1 MKDNCST
8 ETQGKKI
15 RVFNNS
21 GLLMRN
27 LTYGLVGLGIGCILI
42 LFISAFNAGFIGI
55 RAATYQLLFSVII
68 SLAISNSVYLSQK
81 LLKFNKDQIW
91 LFIIVYYASS
101 LAAMFVAIEA
111 IYVVQWALLGNPYQ
125 FFHPRD
131 YLVSSILVV
140 VVCTVLYIYHSQK
153 ARLNARI
160 AEKDLD
166 VMRLRQMKTQ
176 AELATLQ
183 SKINPHFLYNAL
195 NAIASLIHENPDQA
209 EEMTLKLSKLFRY
222 SINNNQ
228 ADLVTVAEDMEI
240 VSTYLDI
247 EKVRFGDRIN
257 FVLEVDPELEE
268 EKLPRFLIQPLV
280 ENALKHGLK
289 DVIVN
294 GDLRIRIRK
303 NTSHLVIGIIDNGIA
318 FPDEL
323 NIGYG
328 LQSTYDKLN
337 LLYGSGYELQLL
349 NKPLKQIEIR
359 IPLQHG

>member
-1 MKDNCST
+1 MKDHCSADT
-8 ETQGKKI
+8 ENKRI
-15 RVFNNS
+15 RVFNNT
-21 GLLMRN
+21 GFLMRN
-27 LTYGLVGLGIGCILI
+27 LTYSLVGLGIGCILT
-42 LFISAFNAGFIGI
+42 LFISAFNAEFIGF
-55 RAATYQLLFSVII
+55 RAAIYQLLFSVII
-68 SLAISNSVYLSQK
+68 SVSISNSVYLSQK
-81 LLKFNKDQIW
+81 LLKFNRDQIW

-101 LAAMFVAIEA
+101 LVAMFVAIET
-111 IYVVQWALLGNPYQ
+111 IYLVQWALLGNPYQ
-125 FFHPRD
+125 FFHSRD
-131 YLVSSILVV
+131 YLLSSILVV
-140 VVCTVLYIYHSQK
+140 IVCTVLYIYHSQK
-153 ARLNARI
+153 ARLTARI

-209 EEMTLKLSKLFRY
+209 EGMTLKLSKLFRY

-228 ADLVTVAEDMEI
+228 EDLITVAEDMDI

-247 EKVRFGDRIN
+247 EKLRFGDRIN
-257 FVLEVDPELEE
+257 FILEVDPAVEN

-294 GDLRIRIRK
+294 GELRIRIGK
-303 NTSHLVIGIIDNGIA
+303 TTSHLMIGIIDNGEP

-323 NIGYG
+323 HIGYG

-337 LLYGSGYELQLL
+337 LIYGPGYDLQLL
-349 NKPLKQIEIR
+349 NKPLKQIEIK

>member
-1 MKDNCST
+1 MKEHCST
-8 ETQGKKI
+8 ETDNKKI
-15 RVFNNS
+15 RIFNNS
-21 GLLMRN
+21 GFLMRN
-27 LTYGLVGLGIGCILI
+27 LTYIGVGLLIGCVISI
-42 LFISAFNAGFIGI
+42 FISAFNGRFIGF
-55 RAATYQLLFSVII
+55 RSVTYEIIFSVII
-68 SLAISNSVYLSQK
+68 SLSISNSVYLSQK

-91 LFIIVYYASS
+91 IFIIVYYSSS
-101 LAAMFVAIEA
+101 LLAMFIAIEA
-111 IYVVQWALLGNPYQ
+111 IYLVQAALLGVPYH
-125 FFHPRD
+125 FFHQRD
-131 YLVSSILVV
+131 YLLSTILVV
-140 VVCTVLYIYHSQK
+140 IVCTILYIYHSQK

-166 VMRLRQMKTQ
+166 VLKLRQMKTQ

-209 EEMTLKLSKLFRY
+209 EDMTLKLSKLFRY

-228 ADLVTVAEDMEI
+228 EDLVTVAEDMEI

-257 FVLEVDPELEE
+257 FVLEVDPEVKP

-280 ENALKHGLK
+280 ENALKHRLK
-289 DVIVN
+289 DVILN
-294 GDLRIRIRK
+294 AELKIRIGKKAGR
-303 NTSHLVIGIIDNGIA
+303 LVIGISDNGAA

-337 LLYGSGYELQLL
+337 LLYGSDYELQLL
-349 NKPLKQIEIR
+349 NKPVKQIEIQ

>member
-1 MKDNCST
+1 
-8 ETQGKKI
+8 
-15 RVFNNS
+15 
-21 GLLMRN
+21 MRN
-27 LTYGLVGLGIGCILI
+27 LTYALVGIGIGCILSI
-42 LFISAFNAGFIGI
+42 LISAFNAQFIGF

-68 SLAISNSVYLSQK
+68 SLSISNSVYISQK

-91 LFIIVYYASS
+91 IFIVVYYASS
-101 LAAMFVAIEA
+101 LLAMFIAIET
-111 IYVVQWALLGNPYQ
+111 IYLVQWALLGNPYH
-125 FFHPRD
+125 FFHPHD
-131 YLVSSILVV
+131 YLVSSILVII
-140 VVCTVLYIYHSQK
+140 VCTILYIYHSQK

-160 AEKDLD
+160 AEKDMD
-166 VMRLRQMKTQ
+166 VLKLRQMKTQ

-228 ADLVTVAEDMEI
+228 DDLVTVAEDMEI

-247 EKVRFGDRIN
+247 EQVRFGDRIN
-257 FVLEVDPELEE
+257 FVLEVDPAVAQ

-294 GDLRIRIRK
+294 AELRIRIGK
-303 NTSHLVIGIIDNGIA
+303 NTGHLVIGIIDNGVD
-318 FPDEL
+318 FPAEL

-349 NKPLKQIEIR
+349 NKPLKQIEIQ